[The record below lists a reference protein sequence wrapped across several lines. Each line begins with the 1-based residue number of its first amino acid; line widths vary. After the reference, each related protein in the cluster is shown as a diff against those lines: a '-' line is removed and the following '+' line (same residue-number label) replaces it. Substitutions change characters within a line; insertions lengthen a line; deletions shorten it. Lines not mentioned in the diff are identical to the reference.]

1 MKFKNNLSTLA
12 NTYII
17 KESLIMTQ
25 FDSENFYKWLSKEN
39 NFLVLK
45 ETIFKNSTELKQGKK
60 FGLVLTNLK
69 TSKTWISST
78 NNPEQR
84 EKDLKY
90 YLKNKKLWNGP
101 WRDIFGDL
109 NDIDILSNIDFSVI
123 SIPDLTIN
131 ELTNSIFNKELVND
145 NFKREF
151 ITLVRKYATEK
162 QFNNILQKEIGQKIF
177 SFFDN
182 LKDKH
187 SIKIIDIILLV
198 DK

>member
-1 MKFKNNLSTLA
+1 
-12 NTYII
+12 
-17 KESLIMTQ
+17 MTQ
-25 FDSENFYKWLSKEN
+25 FDNENFYKWLSKEN
-39 NFLVLK
+39 NFLSLK

-131 ELTNSIFNKELVND
+131 ELTNSIFNKGLVND

-151 ITLVRKYATEK
+151 ITLVRKYADEN
-162 QFNNILQKEIGQKIF
+162 QFNNILQKEIGQKLF

>member
-1 MKFKNNLSTLA
+1 MNNLSTVA
-12 NTYII
+12 NINSI

>member
-1 MKFKNNLSTLA
+1 
-12 NTYII
+12 
-17 KESLIMTQ
+17 MTQ

-39 NFLVLK
+39 NFLALK
-45 ETIFKNSTELKQGKK
+45 ETIFKNSIELKQGKK

>member
-1 MKFKNNLSTLA
+1 M
-12 NTYII
+12 
-17 KESLIMTQ
+17 MTQ
-25 FDSENFYKWLSKEN
+25 IDSENFYKWLSKEN
-39 NFLVLK
+39 NFLALK
-45 ETIFKNSTELKQGKK
+45 ETIFKNSNELKQGKK

-69 TSKTWISST
+69 TSKIWISST

-90 YLKNKKLWNGP
+90 YLKNKDLWNGP
-101 WRDIFGDL
+101 WIDIFGDL

-131 ELTNSIFNKELVND
+131 ELTNSTFNKGLVND

-151 ITLVRKYATEK
+151 IILVRKYANEK
-162 QFNNILQKEIGQKIF
+162 QLNNILQKEIGQKIF
-177 SFFDN
+177 SFFNN
-182 LKDKH
+182 LKDKNF
-187 SIKIIDIILLV
+187 IKIIDIILLV

>member
-1 MKFKNNLSTLA
+1 MKNNLSTLA
-12 NTYII
+12 NTNII
-17 KESLIMTQ
+17 KEILIMTQ
-25 FDSENFYKWLSKEN
+25 FDNENFYKWLSKEN
-39 NFLVLK
+39 NFLSLK
-45 ETIFKNSTELKQGKK
+45 EIIFKNSTELKLGKK

-131 ELTNSIFNKELVND
+131 ELTNSIFNKALVND

-151 ITLVRKYATEK
+151 ITLVRKYADEN
-162 QFNNILQKEIGQKIF
+162 QFNNILQKEIGQKLF

>member
-1 MKFKNNLSTLA
+1 
-12 NTYII
+12 
-17 KESLIMTQ
+17 MTQ

-109 NDIDILSNIDFSVI
+109 NDIDILSNIDFQS
-123 SIPDLTIN
+123 
-131 ELTNSIFNKELVND
+131 
-145 NFKREF
+145 
-151 ITLVRKYATEK
+151 
-162 QFNNILQKEIGQKIF
+162 
-177 SFFDN
+177 
-182 LKDKH
+182 
-187 SIKIIDIILLV
+187 
-198 DK
+198 